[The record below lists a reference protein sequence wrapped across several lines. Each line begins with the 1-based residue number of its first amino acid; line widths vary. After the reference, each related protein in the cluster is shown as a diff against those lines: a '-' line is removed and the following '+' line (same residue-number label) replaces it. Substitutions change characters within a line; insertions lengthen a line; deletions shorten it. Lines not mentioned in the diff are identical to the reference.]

1 MMQLLLNIEKKDVFM
16 CLGHRADTISEMLR
30 PHKTQELEVGSY
42 FFGEQNHKILNL
54 KMEKWQRVLE

>member
-16 CLGHRADTISEMLR
+16 CLGHRADTISEMPR

-54 KMEKWQRVLE
+54 ELEK